1 VAKYLFLAL
10 ALPFVE
16 LYLLITV
23 GRQLGAAPTL
33 ALVLAAGLIGSWVA
47 KKEGLRV
54 LRKWQTAHAEGRV
67 PEEGLV
73 SAALVW
79 VGGVLLIIPGFLTDA
94 MGLFLLL
101 PPSRRWLS
109 GRFRRGL
116 ERRMQDGTVRVTC
129 FEGTFGGTFHS
140 DHAAA
145 PPRPKLEE
153 SAGEGASRSPRK
165 ALGEEEAEF
174 TEEGPKS

>member
-1 VAKYLFLAL
+1 MAKYFLLAL

-16 LYLLITV
+16 LYLLLVV

-33 ALVLAAGLIGSWVA
+33 ALVLAAAVMGSWVA

-101 PPSRRWLS
+101 PPTRRWLS

-116 ERRMQDGTVRVTC
+116 ERRMQNGSLRVT
-129 FEGTFGGTFHS
+129 TFGGSFHS
-140 DHAAA
+140 ERAAQ
-145 PPRPKLEE
+145 PPSPMLEE
-153 SAGEGASRSPRK
+153 SAGEGAPKSPRK

>member
-1 VAKYLFLAL
+1 VAKYLFLVL

-33 ALVLAAGLIGSWVA
+33 ALVLAAGVMGSWVA
-47 KKEGLRV
+47 RKEGLRV

-101 PPSRRWLS
+101 PPARRWLS

-116 ERRMQDGTVRVTC
+116 ERRMRDGTVRVT
-129 FEGTFGGTFHS
+129 TFGGTFHS
-140 DHAAA
+140 ERPAA
-145 PPRPKLEE
+145 PPRPTLEE
-153 SAGEGASRSPRK
+153 SAGEGASRSPQK

-174 TEEGPKS
+174 TEEGPKP

>member
-1 VAKYLFLAL
+1 MAKYLFLAL

-16 LYLLITV
+16 LYLLLTV
-23 GRQLGAAPTL
+23 GRQLGVAPTL
-33 ALVLAAGLIGSWVA
+33 GLLLAAGLVGSWLA

-54 LRKWQTAHAEGRV
+54 LRKWQSAHAEGRV

-79 VGGVLLIIPGFLTDA
+79 VGGVLLIIPGFVTDA

-101 PPSRRWLS
+101 PPARRWLS
-109 GRFRRGL
+109 GRFRRGI
-116 ERRMQDGTVRVTC
+116 ERRMQQGTLRVT
-129 FEGTFGGTFHS
+129 TFGGTVHPER
-140 DHAAA
+140 APG
-145 PPRPKLEE
+145 PPRPMLEE
-153 SAGEGASRSPRK
+153 TVGEGASRPPRK

>member
-1 VAKYLFLAL
+1 MAKYLFLAL

-16 LYLLITV
+16 LYLLLTV

-47 KKEGLRV
+47 RKEGLRV

-79 VGGVLLIIPGFLTDA
+79 VGGVLLMIPGFLTDA

-101 PPSRRWLS
+101 PPARRWLS

-116 ERRMQDGTVRVTC
+116 EQRMRDGTVRVT
-129 FEGTFGGTFHS
+129 TFGGTFHS
-140 DHAAA
+140 DRAAA
-145 PPRPKLEE
+145 PLRPTLEE

-174 TEEGPKS
+174 TEERPKS